1 MNRPPDPDE
10 ALVRCCTRAEPGAFD
25 ELFEHWGPRVLAT
38 AWRIL
43 GDRHDA
49 EDVLQEV
56 FLKVHRRIG
65 SFEFRST
72 FSLWIHRIAVHES
85 LNWKRRWRPPPEVA
99 PPESAP
105 ADVEPAV
112 EMLRPLSPPL
122 RAVMVLRYAGGFS
135 YEEIADAL
143 SIPVGTV
150 RSRLFE
156 AHRALA
162 ASESTDG
169 RG

>member
-1 MNRPPDPDE
+1 MNPAPDPDE
-10 ALVRCCTRAEPGAFD
+10 ALVRRCVRADPGAFD
-25 ELFEHWGPRVLAT
+25 ELFEAWAPRVLAT

-43 GDRHDA
+43 GDRHEA

-65 SFEFRST
+65 GFEFRST

-85 LNWKRRWRPPPEVA
+85 LNWKRRIRPPPEPGPAPA
-99 PPESAP
+99 PPVDP
-105 ADVEPAV
+105 EPAV
-112 EMLRPLSPPL
+112 ELLRPLSPPL
-122 RAVMVLRYAGGFS
+122 RAVMVLRYASGFS

-150 RSRLFE
+150 RSRLHE
-156 AHRALA
+156 AHQRLLPPA
-162 ASESTDG
+162 
-169 RG
+169 